1 VSVVNFNNVRER
13 QNVLFNL
20 LDVDVSGGALHHD
33 RDALAEDGDSCEEHN
48 NREQV
53 GAKRVSHPQG
63 GEEVDAGGSDDDSD
77 RHEHVAEHVQEG
89 GVYVHVAS
97 SVLVVD
103 VVVIMIVSV
112 VVIVS
117 VSVVDKT
124 SLDILVLDLLLR
136 LLVAVRVTM
145 TVVVSMV
152 VSMIVAMIVAV
163 VVTTK
168 MVVAVT

>member
-1 VSVVNFNNVRER
+1 MSVVNFNNVRER

-103 VVVIMIVSV
+103 VVVIMIV